1 MIRWLAGSVVFASLI
16 GGGPT
21 GLNGQ
26 PTGQTAI
33 VGVTIVDVTAGELRP
48 GMTVVISGDRIAAVG
63 RADAVDVPPGATLLP
78 GEGRFLI
85 PGLWDMHIHYSG
97 RARQFDL
104 PLYIAN
110 GVTGVRDMSGDCET
124 PCVGYPS
131 LETRRGWRAEIETGA
146 LVGPRVIASSMLFDG
161 PAPMWPTSYA
171 LTDAN
176 EGRAKVHR
184 ARARGADFLKIYGMP
199 KGVYLAVLDEAHS
212 IGMDAVGHVPAG
224 VTVAEASAAGQKS
237 WEHFDGT
244 ELLSCSS
251 RRGAAERL
259 RAAYRDDR
267 SREALDAY
275 RRVLVESF
283 DEAACAPFFELLKEN
298 GTWHVPTLAYYLS
311 SSRPDDAV
319 AATAERASY
328 LPFVP
333 WSSGV
338 EVSDEREALMRRYF
352 SLRLAYVGAAHRAGA
367 ALLAGTDPWNEHVSA
382 GFSLHDELGLFVEA
396 GLSPLDALRTATSAP
411 AEFFGR
417 EHELGAIKAGY
428 LADLVLL
435 DANPAEDIANTRQIS
450 AVVAN
455 GRVFDRG
462 ALEELLAGVVRAKA
476 DAALR
481 GPRPVNRL
489 VWIDR
494 RGNTEP
500 VPVEPSDYRFPRL
513 SPDGRHVAF
522 MTVHGSGSSH
532 IWLADLATGELEQ
545 MTFEGTR
552 NFIPVWSLDGRWIY
566 FASDRGGDPD
576 IWRMPSDGSGSAE
589 IIYQAAGPQ
598 VPGSISP
605 DGAWLAFEGNFAGES
620 QSRDIGLV
628 PLTGGGEARLL
639 TDTPRA
645 GEWAPSISPDGRF
658 IAFHAWEGGMAQVY
672 VQEIAT
678 GERWVVSAEEGIP
691 AQSPLWTRGGA
702 EIVFMLGSR
711 GQAQP
716 FAVDVT
722 YGPEPSF
729 SPPRQ
734 IFERPPGARAYDVTP
749 DGERFLVVQAVPQG
763 E

>member
-1 MIRWLAGSVVFASLI
+1 VIRSLAASLVFASLL
-16 GGGPT
+16 GCGPA
-21 GLNGQ
+21 GQ
-26 PTGQTAI
+26 SGQSVDATAI
-33 VGVTIVDVTAGELRP
+33 GDVTIVDMATGELRP

-63 RADAVDVPPGATLLP
+63 RADVLDVPPGATLVP

-85 PGLWDMHIHYSG
+85 PGLWDMHIHFSDP
-97 RARQFDL
+97 RFAREFDL

-110 GVTGVRDMSGDCET
+110 GVTGIRDMSGDCEA
-124 PCVGYPS
+124 PCVGYLS
-131 LETRRGWRAEIETGA
+131 LEAVRRWRAEIETGA
-146 LVGPRVIASSMLFDG
+146 LVGPRVVASSMLFDG

-184 ARARGADFLKIYGMP
+184 ARARGADFLKIYGLP
-199 KGVYLAVLDEAHS
+199 QDVYFAVLDEAHS

-244 ELLSCSS
+244 ELLACSS
-251 RRGAAERL
+251 RRAAAERL
-259 RAAYRDDR
+259 RTVSRDEG
-267 SREALDAY
+267 SREARDAY
-275 RRVLVESF
+275 RRFLVESF
-283 DEAACAPFFELLKEN
+283 DEAACARFFELLKEN
-298 GTWHVPTLAYYLS
+298 GTWHVPTLAYYLAS
-311 SSRPDDAV
+311 ERPDDAV

-333 WSSGV
+333 GSSGV
-338 EVSDEREALMRRYF
+338 EASDEREAMMR
-352 SLRLAYVGAAHRAGA
+352 LRLAYVGAAHRAGA

-417 EHELGAIKAGY
+417 EHELGAIETGY

-462 ALEELLAGVVRAKA
+462 ALAELLAGVAQAKM

-489 VWIDR
+489 IWIDR
-494 RGNTEP
+494 QGSIEP
-500 VPVEPSDYRFPRL
+500 LPLEMSDYRAPRL
-513 SPDGRHVAF
+513 SPDGRHIAF
-522 MTVHGSGSSH
+522 MTIHGSGNSH
-532 IWLADLATGELEQ
+532 IWLADLATGALEQ
-545 MTFEGTR
+545 RTFEGTR
-552 NFIPVWSLDGRWIY
+552 NFMPAWSSAGRRIY

-576 IWRMPSDGSGSAE
+576 IWRMPRDGSGSAE
-589 IIYQAAGPQ
+589 IIYQATGPQ

-605 DGAWLAFEGNFAGES
+605 DGAWLAFEGNVPGES

-628 PLTGGGEARLL
+628 PLTGGGEARVL

-645 GEWAPSISPDGRF
+645 GEWAPSFSPDGRF

-672 VQEIAT
+672 VQEVAT
-678 GERWVVSAEEGIP
+678 GERWMVSAEEGIP
-691 AQSPLWTRGGA
+691 AQSPRWTRGGA

-734 IFERPPGARAYDVTP
+734 IFEWPAGNAWYDVTP
-749 DGERFLVVQAVPQG
+749 DGERFLMVQPVPQR

>member
-110 GVTGVRDMSGDCET
+110 GVTGVRDMSGDC
-124 PCVGYPS
+124 
-131 LETRRGWRAEIETGA
+131 GA

-298 GTWHVPTLAYYLS
+298 GTWHVPTLAYYLA

-532 IWLADLATGELEQ
+532 IWLADLATGEL
-545 MTFEGTR
+545 
-552 NFIPVWSLDGRWIY
+552 
-566 FASDRGGDPD
+566 

>member
-1 MIRWLAGSVVFASLI
+1 MIRWLAGSLVFASLV
-16 GGGPT
+16 GRGPT

-26 PTGQTAI
+26 STDATA
-33 VGVTIVDVTAGELRP
+33 VVDVTIVDVATGELRP
-48 GMTVVISGDRIAAVG
+48 NMTVVISGDRIAAVG
-63 RADAVDVPPGATLLP
+63 RADAVDVPPGATLVP

-85 PGLWDMHIHYSG
+85 PGLWDMHIHFSN
-97 RARQFDL
+97 RAREFDL

-110 GVTGVRDMSGDCET
+110 GVTGVRNMSGDCEA

-131 LETRRGWRAEIETGA
+131 LETVRGWRAEIETGV
-146 LVGPRVIASSMLFDG
+146 LVGPRGVASSMLFDG

-171 LTDAN
+171 LTDPD

-184 ARARGADFLKIYGMP
+184 ARARGADFLKIYGLP
-199 KGVYLAVLDEAHS
+199 KDVYFAVLDEAHS

-244 ELLSCSS
+244 ELLACSS
-251 RRGAAERL
+251 RRAAAERL
-259 RAAYRDDR
+259 RTASRDDGA
-267 SREALDAY
+267 REARDAY
-275 RRVLVESF
+275 RRFLVESF

-298 GTWHVPTLAYYLS
+298 GTWHVPTLTYYLW
-311 SSRPDDAV
+311 SSRPDDVA
-319 AATAERASY
+319 AATAERAVY

-333 WSSGV
+333 GSSGV
-338 EVSDEREALMRRYF
+338 EVSPEREAMMR
-352 SLRLAYVGAAHRAGA
+352 LRLAYVGAAHRAGA
-367 ALLAGTDPWNEHVSA
+367 PLLAGTDPWNEGVSA
-382 GFSLHDELGLFVEA
+382 GFSLHDELELFVEA

-417 EHELGAIKAGY
+417 EHELGAIRTGY

-462 ALEELLAGVVRAKA
+462 ALDELLAGVARAKA
-476 DAALR
+476 DAALQ

-494 RGNTEP
+494 QGNIEP
-500 VPVEPSDYRFPRL
+500 VPVEPSGYRAPRL

-522 MTVHGSGSSH
+522 MAFHGSGNSH

-545 MTFEGTR
+545 MTVEGTR
-552 NFIPVWSLDGRWIY
+552 NFMPVWSLDGRWIY
-566 FASDRGGDPD
+566 FASDRSDRGGDPD

-628 PLTGGGEARLL
+628 PLTGDGEARLL

-645 GEWAPSISPDGRF
+645 GEWAPSFSPDGRF

-678 GERWVVSAEEGIP
+678 GERWMVSAEEGIP

-711 GQAQP
+711 GQTQP

-729 SPPRQ
+729 SSPRK
-734 IFERPPGARAYDVTP
+734 IFEWPAGNAWYDVTP
-749 DGERFLVVQAVPQG
+749 DGERFLMVQPVPQR